1 MKPSLVALL
10 ALALVASSSTDLSAQ
25 EGQAGTS
32 FVEAS
37 ADLERQLVESLAE
50 LGALRE
56 TIAAERIPLGRRLAE
71 LESELSRARLE
82 YQQTTRLLDSRTLDL
97 SNLRTELEARKNQ
110 AAYLSNL
117 LGEYARNFESRLH
130 IAELQRHR
138 LMLDR
143 VRLATEDTTLSQA
156 EQQATQVQL
165 LVAALERLEDVL
177 GGTRFQGTAVDA
189 SGRVQLGTYALVG
202 PLAIFRS
209 TDGARVGTAEQR
221 LGGSLEP
228 ALVEF
233 GRPEDATAG
242 GEVVMVGAGSL
253 PVDPTLGNAHKMQDT
268 RESFLEHVQKG
279 GPVMIPIFV
288 LAAAALLVALY
299 KWIALV
305 VLPRPSRKRVR
316 ALLAAVDQQD
326 EETVRARVRG
336 LRGPIGRMLAVGV
349 AHLREPRE
357 LIEESMYETVLTTR
371 LKLQSFLPFIAICAA
386 AAPLLGLLGTVTGII
401 NTFKLITVF
410 GSGDVK
416 VLSGG
421 ISEALITTKFGLIVA
436 IPALLM
442 HAFLSRKARGYVG
455 EMEAIAV
462 SFVNHVSK
470 TSFAPASTNGRGEAG
485 HQTVGAAHPAEIRS
499 HVNEILLDLLGP
511 LARNG
516 EVDLSATTRSTSRA

>member
-1 MKPSLVALL
+1 MKRHLI
-10 ALALVASSSTDLSAQ
+10 ALAALVLAVSLAADLRAQ
-25 EGQAGTS
+25 EGPSSAT
-32 FVEAS
+32 FADAS
-37 ADLERQLVESLAE
+37 AGLEQQLEESLAE
-50 LGALRE
+50 LSALRE
-56 TIAAERIPLGRRLAE
+56 AIAADRIPLGRQLAE
-71 LESELSRARLE
+71 RESELSQARLE
-82 YQQTTRLLDSRTLDL
+82 YQQTSRLLDSRTLDL

-130 IAELQRHR
+130 IAELQRYR
-138 LMLDR
+138 AVIEN
-143 VRLATEDTTLSQA
+143 VRLAAEDTTLSPAELQA
-156 EQQATQVQL
+156 VQVEL
-165 LVAALERLEDVL
+165 LGTALERLEEAL

-189 SGRVQLGTYALVG
+189 TGRVQAGTYALVG

-209 TDGARVGTAEQR
+209 VDGERVGTAEQR

-233 GRPEDATAG
+233 ARPEDVVAAG
-242 GEVVMVGAGSL
+242 ELVQSGVGNI

-268 RESFLEHVQKG
+268 RESFIEHVQKG
-279 GPVMIPIFV
+279 GPVMIPIFA

-299 KWIALV
+299 KWITFV
-305 VLPRPSRKRVR
+305 FLPRPSRKRVR

-326 EETVRARVRG
+326 EEAARARVRA

-371 LKLQSFLPFIAICAA
+371 LKLQGLLPFIAICAA

-436 IPALLM
+436 IPSLLM
-442 HAFLSRKARGYVG
+442 HAFLSRKARGFVG
-455 EMEAIAV
+455 EMESVAV

-470 TSFAPASTNGRGEAG
+470 ASFRPAAANGRVDGELVP
-485 HQTVGAAHPAEIRS
+485 TAHSASQIRG
-499 HVNEILLDLLGP
+499 HVNEILLDILGP
-511 LARNG
+511 LAKDAG
-516 EVDLSATTRSTSRA
+516 ADLQVGTSAASRS